1 MYKPFNS
8 LVETVEESV
17 NKQIRRFIF
26 YFKKKKTLTVKTDLS
41 DIFNAK
47 QECKVMQGYPVEKVL
62 AAVLRQM
69 KVAGLR
75 ERTISI

>member
-1 MYKPFNS
+1 M
-8 LVETVEESV
+8 
-17 NKQIRRFIF
+17 
-26 YFKKKKTLTVKTDLS
+26 KTDLS

-47 QECKVMQGYPVEKVL
+47 QEYKVMQGYPVEKVL